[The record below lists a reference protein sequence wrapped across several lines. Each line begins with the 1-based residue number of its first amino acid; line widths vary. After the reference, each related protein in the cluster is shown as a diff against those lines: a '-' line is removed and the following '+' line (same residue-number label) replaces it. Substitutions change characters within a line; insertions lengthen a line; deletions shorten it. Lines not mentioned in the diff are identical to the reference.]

1 MTSENALQIVN
12 EAIEAHGGREYWNS
26 LEALDV
32 VISARGFLFTAKQ
45 RPILDHVRMRA
56 YTKEAKFLFFGF
68 PNPGETA
75 ELIGNSEV
83 RILDGKG
90 TVISRREN
98 PRRAFHG
105 MRRLVR
111 WDDLDFIYFAGYA
124 TWNYLTEPFLL
135 GGQGFVLE
143 TLEPAKGL
151 RNLTRVQATFP
162 GDLPTHSAVQVF
174 YFDEQRLL
182 RRLDYTAEVVGGWAH
197 AAHLCEEYRS
207 FGRIKIPTHRRVY
220 PLMFGL
226 KTMPGPLLVEIEV
239 HELKAVEI

>member
-111 WDDLDFIYFAGYA
+111 WDDLDFIYFAGFCSVGRDLSSKPSSPQRGSGISRACRPHSPVTCPRTLPSRYSTSMSSA
-124 TWNYLTEPFLL
+124 CFGVSITRPKSWADGLTPR
-135 GGQGFVLE
+135 
-143 TLEPAKGL
+143 TCAKSTA
-151 RNLTRVQATFP
+151 R
-162 GDLPTHSAVQVF
+162 SAGSKSP
-174 YFDEQRLL
+174 LI
-182 RRLDYTAEVVGGWAH
+182 
-197 AAHLCEEYRS
+197 AASIRS
-207 FGRIKIPTHRRVY
+207 CSGSSPCPVPY
-220 PLMFGL
+220 W
-226 KTMPGPLLVEIEV
+226 
-239 HELKAVEI
+239 